1 MRFLLD
7 MGISPTIAE
16 RLRAGGFFA
25 EHLVE
30 LGLHQLSDRD
40 ILERARL
47 DGSIVLTH
55 DLDFAELIAASGA
68 RLPSAVIFRL
78 RNMRSENVGRHLDR
92 VIDQCGV
99 ALKEGAVVSVGEA
112 LLRVRSLPFESK
124 D

>member
-1 MRFLLD
+1 
-7 MGISPTIAE
+7 MGISPTIGK
-16 RLRAGGFFA
+16 RLRAGGFLA

-30 LGLHQLSDRD
+30 LGLHQLSDRA
-40 ILERARL
+40 ILEKARV

-78 RNMRSENVGRHLDR
+78 RNMRPENVGRHLDR
-92 VIDQCGV
+92 VIEQCGV
-99 ALKEGAVVSVGEA
+99 ALEEGAIVSVGDA
-112 LLRVRSLPFESK
+112 LLRVRLLPFDST